1 MPYQSRFGGCAQL
14 PPDQEWPSFNDGPLD
29 FLLQINLS
37 DVDSKPM
44 PSSGLLSVFYDV
56 EKQPWGFRA
65 EDATSCRVIYTAEED
80 LVHTTT
86 IRKPGSDGPFRSE
99 AMDEH
104 LSGLML
110 LGTPDLIQN
119 DTLEAQ
125 AERMTLGSDGVQ
137 IDEAA
142 AKRKWMLLMQV
153 ESKEAV
159 YGHMWGDSGCLYFM
173 IPRSDLKASV
183 FTNVRCILQCY

>member
-1 MPYQSRFGGCAQL
+1 MDA
-14 PPDQEWPSFNDGPLD
+14 
-29 FLLQINLS
+29 
-37 DVDSKPM
+37 DV
-44 PSSGLLSVFYDV
+44 
-56 EKQPWGFRA
+56 
-65 EDATSCRVIYTAEED
+65 RV
-80 LVHTTT
+80 
-86 IRKPGSDGPFRSE
+86 GSDRVVLQYFAELLLRSSPRQHK
-99 AMDEH
+99 A
-104 LSGLML
+104 SGE
-110 LGTPDLIQN
+110 
-119 DTLEAQ
+119 LEAQ

-183 FTNVRCILQCY
+183 FTNVRCILQCS